1 MTLHRSRSA
10 LGTRTVLV
18 VAAHPDDDCF
28 IAGGLVAM
36 HAADPGMRFV
46 LVHATCGEAGSTAA
60 GFPLPGSAALAETRV
75 REVARSWQV
84 LGRRPDR
91 HEWLG
96 FADGRLAE
104 RVDELSAAIATIIAD
119 ERPDVVVTFGPDGLT
134 GHPDHAAISA
144 ATTAAF
150 EARLAGSGRP
160 HRLVQAAIPQ
170 GQLDFWFDRL
180 VSNGWTLTPEHRN
193 SLTGV
198 PDEKIG
204 LVVDCAPV
212 VGQVTDALAEHR
224 SQAHI
229 FRRIPEPFLRARLST
244 LYGVIAAGCPGRG
257 GVLTDL
263 FEDLDRTPEL
273 VR

>member
-1 MTLHRSRSA
+1 MTSNCYPIRV
-10 LGTRTVLV
+10 RTVLV

-36 HAADPGMRFV
+36 HATDPAMRFV
-46 LVHATCGEAGSTAA
+46 LVHATCGEAGSTDV
-60 GFPLPGSAALAETRV
+60 GFPAPGTSALAQTRV
-75 REVARSWQV
+75 HEVDRSWQV

-104 RVDELSAAIATIIAD
+104 SVDELTARIATIIGD
-119 ERPDVVVTFGPDGLT
+119 EQPDVVVTFGPDGLT
-134 GHPDHAAISA
+134 GHPDHAAVSA

-150 EARLAGSGRP
+150 EDRLAGSERP
-160 HRLVQAAIPQ
+160 HRLVHAAIPQ
-170 GQLDFWFDRL
+170 GQLDFWYDRL

-193 SLTGV
+193 SLSGV
-198 PDEKIG
+198 PDEAIG
-204 LVVDCAPV
+204 LVVDCTPV

-244 LYGVIAAGCPGRG
+244 LHGVIAAGCGARG
-257 GVLTDL
+257 PVLTDL
-263 FEDLDRTPEL
+263 FGGLDRTPEL